1 MSDRFQG
8 SVLKKGAR
16 NGIFLCLMKSM
27 WPGETSSV
35 SSFPH
40 YCHCLLELVILLGEL
55 FPFTSVQNQ
64 VICDSLLCKAEESC
78 EYSE

>member
-1 MSDRFQG
+1 
-8 SVLKKGAR
+8 
-16 NGIFLCLMKSM
+16 M

-35 SSFPH
+35 SSFLH
-40 YCHCLLELVILLGEL
+40 HCHCLLELVILLGEL

>member
-1 MSDRFQG
+1 MCFQG
-8 SVLKKGAR
+8 SVVRKGAR
-16 NGIFLCLMKSM
+16 NVIFPRLMKSM
-27 WPGETSSV
+27 WPGETSSM
-35 SSFPH
+35 SSFPYH
-40 YCHCLLELVILLGEL
+40 YHCLLELVILFAEL